1 MPTPYKNNCGL
12 VLNQR
17 SLRVCN
23 IWFSFGKSSH
33 TNPQLFLYN
42 HVAIN

>member
-1 MPTPYKNNCGL
+1 MIAIESKTEYKNEHTTPYKNNCGL

-23 IWFSFGKSSH
+23 
-33 TNPQLFLYN
+33 
-42 HVAIN
+42 V